1 MNKSRRKQIESV
13 IGKLEEIKS
22 EIDMIRE
29 EEQDCLWNMPENL
42 QNSDRYQMSEEA
54 VSNMEGA
61 MDDLDEVIEL
71 LEGAME

>member
-42 QNSDRYQMSEEA
+42 QGSERYERAEEA
-54 VSNMEGA
+54 VSDMDSA
-61 MDDLDEVIEL
+61 MDDLEEVIEL